1 MKFARLSSKVKWILA
16 LTCGLILATPLV
28 RWEMRHLNAIQR
40 IYRIGF
46 SNQPP
51 QHFPGKDGKP
61 TGLVVELINEAARRR
76 GIRLQWSMEPESSE
90 AALKM
95 NKVDLWPIMTIR
107 PERKAVVYITDPYR
121 EDTICLLVRSTSA
134 FTHLQD
140 LGDARIAFDGEPLNV
155 RLLHPHV
162 PNAKLFVIE
171 SPKERVQAVCQQRVE
186 AAYFDE
192 YTAITTLLSG
202 ASCGQQ
208 GLRIIQAPEL
218 SGLLGVGAT
227 FEARPAADAIRAEIG
242 SMAMDGTVDRIASRW
257 SSLFTRNLAI
267 ANELARAKTREG
279 WLVVGISGV
288 GLLLLCTLW
297 QAWRIRRALASARE
311 ATALKNQF
319 LANMSHEIR
328 TPMNAILGMTALA
341 TDTADR
347 EEQAEYL
354 NDVMRAGESLLALL
368 NDILDFSKI
377 EAGQL
382 TFEHVK
388 FDPAD
393 VIREVCGLFTEGAR
407 TKGLTLTD
415 QTAARLSFQ
424 VWGDPARLRQALVN
438 LVGNAIKF
446 TEMGRIDL
454 EAAVDSES
462 DQIIRICF
470 AVKDTGIGI
479 SKEAQQRI
487 FESFVQ
493 ADGSV
498 TRKYGG
504 TGLGLSISTELI
516 SRMGGEL
523 RVDSSPGRGST
534 FWFILPFERVIVVG
548 DSQTGATP
556 SCSPISAPPLVMARI
571 SSTRAPSSG
580 TIGCRTTS
588 PEA

>member
-28 RWEMRHLNAIQR
+28 RWEMRHLNALQR

-297 QAWRIRRALASARE
+297 QAGRIRRALTSARE
-311 ATALKNQF
+311 ATVLKNQF

-341 TDTADR
+341 TDTPDR

-368 NDILDFSKI
+368 NDILDLSKI

-382 TFEHVK
+382 TFERAK

-523 RVDSSPGRGST
+523 RVDSAPGRGST

>member
-279 WLVVGISGV
+279 WLVLGISGV

-523 RVDSSPGRGST
+523 RVESAPGRGST
-534 FWFILPFERVIVVG
+534 FWFVLPFERAHKTLVG
-548 DSQTGATP
+548 ESGQRMTQGHDSLET
-556 SCSPISAPPLVMARI
+556 
-571 SSTRAPSSG
+571 ST
-580 TIGCRTTS
+580 IH
-588 PEA
+588 

>member
-1 MKFARLSSKVKWILA
+1 
-16 LTCGLILATPLV
+16 
-28 RWEMRHLNAIQR
+28 MRHLNAIQR

>member
-1 MKFARLSSKVKWILA
+1 MKSARLTGKPKWVLA
-16 LTCGLILATPLV
+16 LSCGLVLASPLV
-28 RWEMRHLNAIQR
+28 WWELRQR
-40 IYRIGF
+40 NSDERTYRIGF
-46 SNQPP
+46 GNQPP

-76 GIRLQWSMEPESSE
+76 RIRLQWSMEPESSE

-107 PERKAVVYITDPYR
+107 PERKGVVYITDPYR
-121 EDTICLLVRSTSA
+121 EDTICLLVRSTSV

-162 PNAKLFVIE
+162 PNAKLLVIE

-202 ASCGQQ
+202 ASCGQA
-208 GLRIIQAPEL
+208 LRIMEAPEL

-227 FEARPAADAIRAEIG
+227 LEARPAADALRAEIG
-242 SMAMDGTVDRIASRW
+242 SMAEDGTLDRIASSW
-257 SSLFTRNLAI
+257 SSLFSRNLAI
-267 ANELARAKTREG
+267 ATQLARAQTRER
-279 WLVVGISGV
+279 WLIVGISCV
-288 GLLLLCTLW
+288 GLLLLYTLW
-297 QAWRIRRALASARE
+297 QAGRIRRALTSARE
-311 ATALKNQF
+311 ATVLKNQF

-341 TDTADR
+341 TDTSDR

-382 TFEHVK
+382 RFDHVK
-388 FDPAD
+388 FDPGD
-393 VIREVCGLFTEGAR
+393 VIREVCSLLTEGAR

-415 QTAARLSFQ
+415 QTPTPLSCK
-424 VWGDPARLRQALVN
+424 VWGDPARLRQAVVN

-454 EAAVDSES
+454 EAAIDSES
-462 DQIIRICF
+462 DHIIRVRF

-523 RVDSSPGRGST
+523 RVDSAPGRGST
-534 FWFILPFERVIVVG
+534 FWFLLPFERVQEERRVNVCPQ
-548 DSQTGATP
+548 D
-556 SCSPISAPPLVMARI
+556 I
-571 SSTRAPSSG
+571 SS
-580 TIGCRTTS
+580 
-588 PEA
+588 

>member
-28 RWEMRHLNAIQR
+28 WWEMRHLNAIQR

-107 PERKAVVYITDPYR
+107 PERKGVVYITDPYR

-523 RVDSSPGRGST
+523 RVDSAPGRGST

-548 DSQTGATP
+548 DSHRGYAVLQPNFRASTGYGRDFLDT
-556 SCSPISAPPLVMARI
+556 
-571 SSTRAPSSG
+571 G
-580 TIGCRTTS
+580 TKQWDDRMQDDIT
-588 PEA
+588 